1 MEISLNFQVGILSME
16 NLEMFS
22 GECYGIHVEHLSIK
36 YEFWQLNGNFE
47 VVKYKFQ
54 NSEK

>member
-22 GECYGIHVEHLSIK
+22 GECYRIHVEHLSIK